1 MTHPPDAKPP
11 KRKRP
16 DAPQGQAPPS
26 TQTKAQAQRDAAE
39 VKRLMTRLAN
49 HGWSDVL
56 SGVGDPDR
64 DMLMRLTFGRDGR
77 MMRPALDAIYE
88 TGGVGAAIIDLVAD
102 DATRPRF
109 TLEADDDLSG
119 VEKAMRHIPV
129 SDGVS
134 GRRFGARL
142 AINRALKLARL
153 YGGAAI
159 IVSARDGAPASA
171 PLDKASLLSVDRL
184 LVHNRHEL
192 RPLRYNLRGEVVT
205 YQLHSETAHQGTLAP
220 EATGQGAQAG
230 PDGRAGG
237 LEVHA
242 SRVFPVFGT
251 ELAAH
256 RSASVNGWGD
266 SVLERVMREL
276 RSTMFVE
283 DHATRTTARKNV
295 PVLFTDG
302 LDEMLSK
309 DPQAIRAKARIMM
322 EQMSLL
328 RLLLLDGRDKMQNFD
343 TSLAGFSDL
352 LDAFPYR
359 LAAAARIPVTRL
371 YGMSP
376 AGFSTGDTDQDLY
389 YNLVQGSAVDL
400 YVQPF
405 YQWVAELLM
414 LAQEGPTQ
422 GQAPE
427 VWELTCGPLREPT
440 QKERT
445 EAVTAATNNVTAL
458 YSAGLLLPQ
467 EARANLR
474 EHYSLDDDAW
484 AAKSSQQAQGISDE
498 ARIREA
504 RLAYPSGVLHLNPD
518 VANPLR
524 QMLGLPPWSEQ
535 DRADFLAHHGQA
547 QGAGAPQEDGNPQEG
562 SNPQATP
569 NASPSLTRNAQES
582 VWRRTWVPTAEMAE
596 EARQGLE
603 LRKTFKRGGTSIG
616 VRRATQLANR
626 QPVRLSTIRRMVSYF
641 KRHAVDKQAPGWE
654 DRTNPSAGWIAWLL
668 WGGDAGKAWAE
679 RLWKQTQ
686 DERAASNNTTP
697 PTARGGKMGQRGHA
711 LAHTARLRGR
721 IAEPAT
727 FGDATFGG
735 SGAVLLQGVRLSLHA
750 PEGES
755 AAQGCA
761 VVCRIPAPLDAL
773 IYRDDPKRVPHMT
786 LAYFPAVAPGE
797 RARFLEVLREA
808 ASESSGGRVFLSSML
823 SAIVDQDARTVFYQH
838 VHHDTIALYALRS
851 EIIEDA
857 RLYGWQATF
866 PDEFMPHVTLA
877 YADDPRATFAGQAVS
892 GSWFVDQLEVWFGDE
907 EPVVIPLGEE
917 AEEEEEDL
925 SPSMQ

>member
-1 MTHPPDAKPP
+1 MTAPNPPNPSTPP
-11 KRKRP
+11 GNTSAPSAPTKAPTKRSRTTP
-16 DAPQGQAPPS
+16 AQGSAQGQGSARPK
-26 TQTKAQAQRDAAE
+26 TQAQQEAAE

-49 HGWSDVL
+49 HGWNDVL

-119 VEKAMRHIPV
+119 IEKAMRHIPV

-134 GRRFGARL
+134 GRRFGVRL
-142 AINRALKLARL
+142 AMNRALKLARL

-171 PLDKASLLSVDRL
+171 PLDTANLLGVDRL

-220 EATGQGAQAG
+220 EAGRSGGQGL
-230 PDGRAGG
+230 DGRAGG

-302 LDEMLSK
+302 LDDMMSK
-309 DPQAIRAKARIMM
+309 DPQAIRAKAQIMM

-343 TSLAGFSDL
+343 TNLSGFSDL

-376 AGFSTGDTDQDLY
+376 AGFSTGDTDQDFY
-389 YNLVQGSAVDL
+389 HALVQGSAVDL

-405 YQWVAELLM
+405 YQWIAELLM

-427 VWELTCGPLREPT
+427 VWEMTCAPLREPT

-445 EAVTAATNNVTAL
+445 EAKTAATNNVVAL
-458 YSAGLLLPQ
+458 HSAGLLLPD

-474 EHYSLDDDAW
+474 EHYSLDDEAW
-484 AAKSSQQAQGISDE
+484 AKRAAQ
-498 ARIREA
+498 
-504 RLAYPSGVLHLNPD
+504 P
-518 VANPLR
+518 
-524 QMLGLPPWSEQ
+524 
-535 DRADFLAHHGQA
+535 
-547 QGAGAPQEDGNPQEG
+547 AP
-562 SNPQATP
+562 TP
-569 NASPSLTRNAQES
+569 ASPSAPTDEQAPDGQATDGQAVNTLTRNAQES

-626 QPVRLSTIRRMVSYF
+626 QPVRLSTIRRMFSYF

-679 RLWKQTQ
+679 RLWRQTE
-686 DERAASNNTTP
+686 DERAASNNTIP
-697 PTARGGKMGQRGHA
+697 PTARGGKMGQRGQA

-721 IAEPAT
+721 LAEPAT

-735 SGAVLLQGVRLSLHA
+735 SGGVLLQGVRLSLHA

-761 VVCRIPAPLDAL
+761 VVCRIPEPLGAL
-773 IYRDDPKRVPHMT
+773 VYRDDPKRVPHMT

-808 ASESSGGRVFLSSML
+808 ASESSGGRVFLSPSL

-857 RLYGWQATF
+857 KLYGWQATF

-892 GSWFVDQLEVWFGDE
+892 GSWFVGQLEVWFGDE

-917 AEEEEEDL
+917 EDEGV
-925 SPSMQ
+925 SPSTQ

>member
-1 MTHPPDAKPP
+1 MTTPAKSPP
-11 KRKRP
+11 KRK
-16 DAPQGQAPPS
+16 PPS
-26 TQTKAQAQRDAAE
+26 PQTSSAEQKAE
-39 VKRLMTRLAN
+39 VKRLMMRLAN

-77 MMRPALDAIYE
+77 MTRPALDAIYE
-88 TGGVGAAIIDLVAD
+88 TGGVGAAIIDLVVD

-445 EAVTAATNNVTAL
+445 EAVTAATSNVVAL
-458 YSAGLLLPQ
+458 HSAGLLLPD

-474 EHYSLDDDAW
+474 EHYSLDDEAW
-484 AAKSSQQAQGISDE
+484 AKRATQPAPAPPPPSTPTDEQATD
-498 ARIREA
+498 
-504 RLAYPSGVLHLNPD
+504 
-518 VANPLR
+518 
-524 QMLGLPPWSEQ
+524 
-535 DRADFLAHHGQA
+535 GQA
-547 QGAGAPQEDGNPQEG
+547 LN
-562 SNPQATP
+562 T
-569 NASPSLTRNAQES
+569 LTRNAQES

-823 SAIVDQDARTVFYQH
+823 SALVDQDARTVFYQH

-851 EIIEDA
+851 EIIGDA
-857 RLYGWQATF
+857 KLYGWQATF